1 MSLENKSTSEQFE
14 IPKLDVLSSPIVQEF
29 QSFISKNQLMPSI
42 IIISLIGLGALGY
55 FYYQSSKTNQ
65 FTRIT
70 STGQVLDKEQIK
82 KLVAEIK
89 NKADLPKNEDPNV
102 ATVVDI
108 GKLKD
113 QPFFAEGKNGD
124 VVLMYAN
131 AKKVYLYD
139 PIAQKIVNIAPL
151 TVSNTPSPTQPTQQI
166 QAKLALSNGTSV
178 AGSAAKMETE
188 IKKSFPEANIVSK
201 ENAKKDDYAKTIIV
215 VLNETATD
223 AAANL
228 AKALNISIANL
239 PSGEVKPTD
248 ADILIIIGKDRT

>member
-1 MSLENKSTSEQFE
+1 MSLENKSTSEQFD
-14 IPKLDVLSSPIVQEF
+14 IPKLNMLSSPVVQEF
-29 QSFISKNQLMPSI
+29 QSFILKNQLMPTI
-42 IIISLIGLGALGY
+42 IIVSLIGLGTLGY
-55 FYYQSSKTNQ
+55 FYYQSLKTNQ
-65 FTRIT
+65 SPRIT
-70 STGQVLDKEQIK
+70 YTGQVLDKEQIK
-82 KLVAEIK
+82 KIVAEIK
-89 NKADLPKNEDPNV
+89 NKTNLPQGEDPNV

-139 PIAQKIVNIAPL
+139 PTGQKIVNIAPL
-151 TVSNTPSPTQPTQQI
+151 TVNNTPSPTQSTRI
-166 QAKLALSNGTSV
+166 QAKLALRNGTSV

-188 IKKSFPEANIVSK
+188 IKKSFPEANIVNK
-201 ENAKKDDYAKTIIV
+201 ENAKKDDYVKTAIV
-215 VLNETATD
+215 VLNNEATD

-228 AKALNISIANL
+228 AKALNIFIVDL

>member
-1 MSLENKSTSEQFE
+1 MSLENKSTSEQFD
-14 IPKLDVLSSPIVQEF
+14 IPKLNMLSSPVVQEI
-29 QSFISKNQLMPSI
+29 QSFISKNQLMPTI
-42 IIISLIGLGALGY
+42 IIIFLIVLGTLGY

-65 FTRIT
+65 FTKMA

-82 KLVAEIK
+82 KLVAEVR
-89 NKADLPKNEDPNV
+89 NKTDLPQGEEPNV
-102 ATVVDI
+102 ATVIDI

-131 AKKVYLYD
+131 AKKVYLYN

-151 TVSNTPSPTQPTQQI
+151 TVNNTPTATQSARI
-166 QAKLALSNGTSV
+166 QAKLALRNGTSV
-178 AGSAAKMETE
+178 AGSAAKMEIE

-201 ENAKKDDYAKTIIV
+201 ENAKKDDYAKTVVV
-215 VLNETATD
+215 VLNKEATD

-228 AKALNISIANL
+228 AKALNIFIVDL

-248 ADILIIIGKDRT
+248 ADVLIVIGKDRT